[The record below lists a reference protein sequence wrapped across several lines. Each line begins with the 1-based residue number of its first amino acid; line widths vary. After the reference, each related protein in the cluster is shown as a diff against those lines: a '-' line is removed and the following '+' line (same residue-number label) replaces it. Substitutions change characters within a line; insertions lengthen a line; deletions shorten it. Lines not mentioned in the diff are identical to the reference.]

1 MTELRTILVY
11 SKAAINTI
19 RKEEELYDEVDSV
32 TDDVTYIDNLSLRLR
47 I

>member
-11 SKAAINTI
+11 SKAAINI
-19 RKEEELYDEVDSV
+19 NRKAEELYDEVDSV